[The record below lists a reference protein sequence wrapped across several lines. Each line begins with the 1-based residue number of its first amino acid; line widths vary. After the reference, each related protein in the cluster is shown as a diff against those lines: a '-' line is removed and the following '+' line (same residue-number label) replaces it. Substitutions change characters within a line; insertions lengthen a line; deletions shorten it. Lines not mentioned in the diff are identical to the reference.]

1 MALMQASELARGAT
15 AYVTLEPCF
24 HDSPRGPTCSHL
36 LIAAGLSRVVV
47 ASHDPDSR
55 TSGRGIGRLRKAGIS
70 VTTGIREQEAQAAM
84 MGFFARQTLGRP
96 YVTLKLATSLDGQI
110 ARADGESQW
119 ITGPQARAHTHLE
132 RARHDAILVGRGTVE
147 RSEEHKSEL
156 QSLMRIAYA

>member
-1 MALMQASELARGAT
+1 MIRRPPRSNLT
-15 AYVTLEPCF
+15 DTLFPYTTLFRSF

-36 LIAAGLSRVVV
+36 LIEAGVSRVVV

-84 MGFFARQTLGRP
+84 MGFFAQQTLGRP

-119 ITGPQARAHTHLE
+119 ITGPQAR
-132 RARHDAILVGRGTVE
+132 
-147 RSEEHKSEL
+147 RSEEQPSEL
-156 QSLMRIAYA
+156 QSLMRSSYAVFCLKT